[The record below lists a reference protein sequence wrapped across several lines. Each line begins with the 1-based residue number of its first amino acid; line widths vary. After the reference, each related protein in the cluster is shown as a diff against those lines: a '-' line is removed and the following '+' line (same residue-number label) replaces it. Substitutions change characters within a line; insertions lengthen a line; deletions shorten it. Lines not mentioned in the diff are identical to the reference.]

1 MDSVT
6 VGSVTVTHKT
16 DVQGRNVGKEIY
28 YGKGKKIAEENIYYR
43 KVGDHATNMPV
54 SMRFGSLINGKYSIL
69 DRLQYKYDSCGNIT
83 EIRENDILQ
92 ARYEY
97 DKLNRIVREDNKVF
111 GKTWLYSYDYNGN
124 ILSKKEYAFTLKTD
138 DELEELDSETV
149 VYGYY
154 GDRLMSFGEEL
165 CDYDLLGNPTTYRNN
180 DLSWVRGRQL
190 DKFGS
195 LKFTYDGQGKRTK
208 KGDITFTYDSKGKL
222 LKQSN
227 GISFIY
233 DNNGV
238 VGLKY
243 GDKTYIYRKDVQGN
257 IIAILDSTGDVV
269 VEYTY
274 DAWGNHIVTPTEEAY
289 TELSQLNPFR
299 YRGYYYDTETGL
311 YFLKTRY
318 YDPEVGRFIT
328 IDDLSYLDPDTING
342 LNLYAYCGNN
352 PVMNVDPSGTFAIL
366 GLLIGAFLGGAV
378 MGGLVNGVKAYSE
391 GQRGWGLFGS
401 IMGGALMGGAMGAI
415 LALGGG
421 VGAAAALGTTA
432 TLCGVTVSTSVALG
446 ASAIVG
452 VAAGMAS
459 YSLENGLRTD
469 RKWNIGEMFISGLSG
484 MGKGMMTFG
493 VGMVAGYSGAFDKL
507 FLKEIF
513 TDKIGMNLG
522 RAVLSA
528 IFKSSV
534 RSFLTSAICM
544 VGDFLAKLLFVS
556 SAAAGVRKLIDTL
569 FGGIGN

>member
-1 MDSVT
+1 MGGVTETYAYTYKNNAAKDLDSIT
-6 VGSVTVTHKT
+6 VGSLTVTHKT

-195 LKFTYDGQGKRTK
+195 LKFEYDGQGRRTK
-208 KGDITFTYDSKGKL
+208 KGDITFTYDSNGKL

-233 DNNGV
+233 DESGV

-243 GDKTYIYRKDVQGN
+243 GEKTYIYRKDVQGN

-274 DAWGNHIVTPTEEAY
+274 DAWGNHIVTPTDEAY
-289 TELSQLNPFR
+289 SELSQLNPFR
-299 YRGYYYDTETGL
+299 YRGYYYDTETNL
-311 YFLKTRY
+311 YYLKTRY

-342 LNLYAYCGNN
+342 LNLYAYCGDN
-352 PVMNVDPSGTFAIL
+352 PVMAVDPNGASWSSFWSSVGNWFKDNWAKVVSGIAIVAGVVTMFIPGAQVVS
-366 GLLIGAFLGGAV
+366 GLLLSAGVSSLIGGYANEAAGGSFLGGWI
-378 MGGLVNGVKAYSE
+378 GGLISG
-391 GQRGWGLFGS
+391 
-401 IMGGALMGGAMGAI
+401 IM
-415 LALGGG
+415 
-421 VGAAAALGTTA
+421 
-432 TLCGVTVSTSVALG
+432 
-446 ASAIVG
+446 SAIPGLNIIGGMVG
-452 VAAGMAS
+452 GMLGNIAT
-459 YSLENGLRTD
+459 GLIDKYAYGR
-469 RKWNIGEMFISGLSG
+469 NISGIEFMFSTVISGLAG
-484 MGKGMMTFG
+484 AMFK
-493 VGMVAGYSGAFDKL
+493 VASIPFAFDISPSDIWYNAAIIGWTAYSGGINAFRTWL
-507 FLKEIF
+507 STFV
-513 TDKIGMNLG
+513 LG
-522 RAVLSA
+522 KV
-528 IFKSSV
+528 
-534 RSFLTSAICM
+534 
-544 VGDFLAKLLFVS
+544 DF
-556 SAAAGVRKLIDTL
+556 
-569 FGGIGN
+569 

>member
-195 LKFTYDGQGKRTK
+195 LKFIYDGQGRRTK
-208 KGDITFTYDSKGKL
+208 KGDITFTYDSNGKL

-233 DNNGV
+233 DESGV

-274 DAWGNHIVTPTEEAY
+274 DAWGNHVVTPTDEAY
-289 TELSQLNPFR
+289 SELSQLNPFR
-299 YRGYYYDTETGL
+299 YRGYYYDTEIGL

-342 LNLYAYCGNN
+342 LNLYAYCGDN
-352 PVMNVDPSGTFAIL
+352 PVMRTDSNGSSWWSDFWKKAFAVVAGVALLVIAVAGIVL
-366 GLLIGAFLGGAV
+366 TGGAMLVPALIGFGVGAGANLLGQGLGNIAAGKGFFDDISWGSVFIGGLAGAAFGTGIGGLGGAI
-378 MGGLVNGVKAYSE
+378 G
-391 GQRGWGLFGS
+391 
-401 IMGGALMGGAMGAI
+401 IGALANSGM
-415 LALGGG
+415 
-421 VGAAAALGTTA
+421 AAAEGKSWANI
-432 TLCGVTVSTSVALG
+432 VS
-446 ASAIVG
+446 SAIVG
-452 VAAGMAS
+452 GVAGAIGYGAS
-459 YSLENGLRTD
+459 NA
-469 RKWNIGEMFISGLSG
+469 IGNQLLKFKYGLS
-484 MGKGMMTFG
+484 FQ
-493 VGMVAGYSGAFDKL
+493 D
-507 FLKEIF
+507 IF
-513 TDKIGMNLG
+513 QLG
-522 RAVLSA
+522 
-528 IFKSSV
+528 
-534 RSFLTSAICM
+534 
-544 VGDFLAKLLFVS
+544 
-556 SAAAGVRKLIDTL
+556 LIDTTVKFAAKEAIKSTMIGWTMSIIPGML
-569 FGGIGN
+569 RGVSKFLGNLGISFFD

>member
-1 MDSVT
+1 MCNAYECSF
-6 VGSVTVTHKT
+6 
-16 DVQGRNVGKEIY
+16 Y
-28 YGKGKKIAEENIYYR
+28 

-208 KGDITFTYDSKGKL
+208 KGNITFTYDSNGKL

-274 DAWGNHIVTPTEEAY
+274 DAWGNHIVTPTDEAY
-289 TELSQLNPFR
+289 SELSQLNPFR
-299 YRGYYYDTETGL
+299 YRGYYYDTETKL
-311 YFLKTRY
+311 YYLKTRY

-342 LNLYAYCGNN
+342 LNLYAYCGDN
-352 PVMNVDPSGTFAIL
+352 PVMAVDPSGRWFFTVLF
-366 GLLIGAFLGGAV
+366 GLLIGTAISGAIEINNQVNAHGWDASKWDWKQIGWSTLGGAV
-378 MGGLVNGVKAYSE
+378 AGFISAIPL
-391 GQRGWGLFGS
+391 
-401 IMGGALMGGAMGAI
+401 GGAIGAFIFGGIGAVV
-415 LALGGG
+415 GGYISG
-421 VGAAAALGTTA
+421 NVSIDSFESIFNAFVIGAFANLIGY
-432 TLCGVTVSTSVALG
+432 
-446 ASAIVG
+446 G
-452 VAAGMAS
+452 VAKGVENIRVNNIMKMSPKAKSAEIWKLKGVDPS
-459 YSLENGLRTD
+459 TLSKTVRYSLKKMAVDELTTIVRNASWWLRCG
-469 RKWNIGEMFISGLSG
+469 IQ
-484 MGKGMMTFG
+484 
-493 VGMVAGYSGAFDKL
+493 
-507 FLKEIF
+507 
-513 TDKIGMNLG
+513 
-522 RAVLSA
+522 
-528 IFKSSV
+528 SS
-534 RSFLTSAICM
+534 
-544 VGDFLAKLLFVS
+544 FVS
-556 SAAAGVRKLIDTL
+556 SALSSI
-569 FGGIGN
+569 GG